1 MNDFWDDVL
10 KDKIANKPINA
21 AWEDLSKE
29 ASFRPIIY
37 IGAGGFGCSIIRSLK
52 ADIDKLI
59 PDQSIKDGFAFM
71 GLDTHPRDQNDILTE
86 VEYTSLAVGISP
98 NAVSKDPVYSPYL
111 GWFRELAGSWD
122 AGSIL
127 AANKVRSVG
136 RIAFLF
142 PASLTAF
149 YNNLNSAFN
158 RINGFRQNFNVNIS
172 PKVYV
177 ITSLAGGTGAGLF
190 IDLLAI
196 TRSYLSSQLGQNHI
210 LQAILATPEA
220 LEGEAPPTDYPEF
233 YANTY
238 SSLKEIFHFIR
249 GKQELISYGIEGAG
263 LKKLEISSQHMPHHI
278 FLITDRNKKGKPVV
292 NTMEELGAMVKSY
305 LLFEIQTPLR
315 TKGGAPKVQDGE
327 NRRIDTPGHGN
338 MPRVFSSIGVVRF
351 GLPYDEIADLY
362 TYSIIRKAISDEIAS
377 SNNMSEIEKWIVCQG
392 LPEVDTDQLQEALR
406 KDKEGH
412 AIRVPL
418 DVEGDLSNLKR
429 TEYGKACKSIKD
441 NKLRAIKETI
451 KPKIEGNASVH
462 LQKVILN
469 LQATFEEKIR
479 DTSIGEALYF
489 SRSLNDLLKKQ
500 REALTQELDAGRKK
514 LSKSEEKVNYGISTV
529 SEAAASGFF
538 GRKSRMQCAT
548 TSYGGDLEALLN
560 QQVVVWAQEEG
571 TKLYDNL
578 LTNCDKL
585 LKDWKVVEDA
595 YLSRLKNT
603 KDIIIDLIAKIDSM
617 SEINKRSAGNR
628 FSIVTS
634 SNVKALYSE
643 FFSNEVISSIALR
656 ARKYWREKA
665 LLNDTMTKDKDWL
678 PKAIS
683 AITDEVHDKI
693 KDLDILKVIERFYT
707 EGKDR
712 DDLMASVMALGSP
725 LFPMDDS
732 KQESLYMTDRVVA
745 VHPSVRDKFNAFFVK
760 YKTAQE
766 GISDAYFSTPH
777 EVIVYTI
784 SHGYTGHSMNR
795 MNYYKAQ
802 YDYLHNKYLE
812 LRAEKIPFR
821 PIHTWSGAEDWDD
834 LMPKP
839 PGEEESFRLFI
850 VARSLNNLYSDSKM
864 QSFIYSKGSNYYLLM
879 EKGKPEKLGNS
890 LETALENFNDNPE
903 WQKKIR
909 QEIDSKIEDL
919 GTAVIRQRIESEY
932 MPIIDAETKSCK
944 KGRERNR
951 FKILIELKALLE
963 DFIKTDLKE
972 RKV

>member
-1 MNDFWDDVL
+1 MNDFWDEVL
-10 KDKIANKPINA
+10 KDKIAKKPINL

-59 PDQSIKDGFAFM
+59 PDQSIKDGFAFI

-86 VEYTSLAVGISP
+86 VEYASLAVGISP
-98 NAVSKDPVYSPYL
+98 NAVSRDPEYSPYL
-111 GWFRELAGSWD
+111 GWFRELAGSWN

-127 AANKVRSVG
+127 AANKVRAVG
-136 RIAFLF
+136 RTAFLF
-142 PASLTAF
+142 PTSLTAF

-158 RINGFRQNFNVNIS
+158 RINGFRQNFNVNVF

-177 ITSLAGGTGAGLF
+177 ISSLAGGTGAGLF

-196 TRSYLSSQLGQNHI
+196 TRSYLTSQLGQNHI

-238 SSLKEIFHFIR
+238 ASLKEIFHFIR

-278 FLITDRNKKGKPVV
+278 FLITDRNTKGKPIV

-305 LLFEIQTPLR
+305 LLFEIQTPLH

-327 NRRIDTPGHGN
+327 NRRFDTPGHGN

-351 GLPYDEIADLY
+351 GLPYNEIADLY
-362 TYSIIRKAISDEIAS
+362 TYSIIRKAIGDELSS
-377 SNNMSEIEKWIVCQG
+377 SNNTSEIDKWIVCQG
-392 LPEVDTDQLQEALR
+392 LTEVDTDQLQEALR

-429 TEYGKACKSIKD
+429 AEYGKACKSLKD
-441 NKLRAIKETI
+441 NKLRAIKEAI
-451 KPKIEGNASVH
+451 KTKIEGNASVH
-462 LQKVILN
+462 LQKAILN

-479 DTSIGEALYF
+479 DASIGEALYF

-514 LSKSEEKVNYGISTV
+514 LSKAEEKVNYGISTV
-529 SEAAASGFF
+529 SEAAASGFW
-538 GRKSRMQCAT
+538 GKKSRLQCAT

-560 QQVVVWAQEEG
+560 QQVIVWAQEEG
-571 TKLYDNL
+571 IKLYDNL

-585 LKDWKVVEDA
+585 INDWKVVEDT
-595 YLSRLKNT
+595 YNSRLKNI
-603 KDIIIDLIAKIDSM
+603 KEIIMDIIEKIDSM

-634 SNVKALYSE
+634 SNVKGLYNE

-656 ARKYWREKA
+656 ARKYWRDQS

-678 PKAIS
+678 PKATS

-693 KDLDILKVIERFYT
+693 NGLDIIKVIERFYT
-707 EGKDR
+707 EVKDR
-712 DDLMASVMALGSP
+712 DALMTSVMALGSP
-725 LFPMDDS
+725 LFPIDES
-732 KQESLYMTDRVVA
+732 KQEPLYMTDRVVA
-745 VHPSVRDKFNAFFVK
+745 VHPSVRDKFTAFFVK

-766 GISDAYFSTPH
+766 GISDSYFSTPH

-812 LRAEKIPFR
+812 LRAKKISSR
-821 PIHTWSGAEDWDD
+821 PIHARLGAEDWED

-839 PGEEESFRLFI
+839 PGEEESYRLFI
-850 VARSLNNLYSDSKM
+850 VARALNNLYPDTKK
-864 QSFIYSKGSNYYLLM
+864 QSFIYNKGSHYFLLTA
-879 EKGKPEKLGNS
+879 KGKPEKLGNS
-890 LETALENFNDNPE
+890 LENGLEKFSDNPE
-903 WQKKIR
+903 WQKKIE
-909 QEIDSKIEDL
+909 QEIAAKIEGL
-919 GTAVIRQRIESEY
+919 GTAEIKQRIETDY
-932 MPIIDAETKSCK
+932 MPIIDAEIESCE

-951 FKILIELKALLE
+951 FKILIELRALLV
-963 DFIKTDLKE
+963 DFIETDLKE